1 MILQDPE
8 AEATM
13 TTYQN
18 GVKIMDLVGNPLVE
32 IHSTERRASSP
43 SVIGTM
49 IVPLLGL
56 ERVPTDMVLRMYDD
70 MQMMLRW
77 MMVGRELV
85 VEEVE
90 TGSRL
95 VEAEVGLGTMI
106 TSNPPQRRRPMGIR
120 TGNTS
125 SRLAQRRKGISVSGG
140 TLRQ

>member
-18 GVKIMDLVGNPLVE
+18 GVKITDLVGNPLVE

-43 SVIGTM
+43 LVTGMTT
-49 IVPLLGL
+49 VPPRGL
-56 ERVPTDMVLRMYDD
+56 VPVPIDMVLRTGEA

-77 MMVGRELV
+77 MTVGQVQV
-85 VEEVE
+85 VEEAE
-90 TGSRL
+90 TESRL
-95 VEAEVGLGTMI
+95 VEAEVGVGTMN

-120 TGNTS
+120 IGNTS
-125 SRLAQRRKGISVSGG
+125 SRLASRGRDTSLSEG
-140 TLRQ
+140 TLSQ

>member
-8 AEATM
+8 AEVTM
-13 TTYQN
+13 TTSQN
-18 GVKIMDLVGNPLVE
+18 GVKITDPVENPPVE

-43 SVIGTM
+43 SVTGMM

-56 ERVPTDMVLRMYDD
+56 GPVPALMVLRTGEVT
-70 MQMMLRW
+70 QMMLRW
-77 MMVGRELV
+77 MMVGREQV

-95 VEAEVGLGTMI
+95 VEAEVGVGTMN
-106 TSNPPQRRRPMGIR
+106 TSNPPQRRRQMGIR

-125 SRLAQRRKGISVSGG
+125 SRPAQRR
-140 TLRQ
+140 